1 MDDVWMTNNGWQP
14 SLLFELRHLG
24 FVIFI
29 DPGVLHFARRLTRL
43 LKADNAVDRA
53 TFG

>member
-1 MDDVWMTNNGWQP
+1 MNDERMGDVWMTNNGWQP

-29 DPGVLHFARRLTRL
+29 DPGVLPF
-43 LKADNAVDRA
+43 RA
-53 TFG
+53 PSHPVAES